1 MKLQNNMT
9 APKFNLV
16 ISKVNQLLFE
26 GEAISVNLPGA
37 EGEFTVLAHHE
48 PIISM
53 LKEGTIKILDGNDS
67 KEFEIAS
74 GLCEVHNNLVT
85 ILV

>member
-1 MKLQNNMT
+1 MKLQSNMS

-26 GEAISVNLPGA
+26 GEAMSVNLPGA

-53 LKEGTIKILDGNDS
+53 LKKGTIKVFDGNGLN
-67 KEFEIAS
+67 EFEIAT